1 MTAFLVRRLLS
12 MVAVLLV
19 LVAIVY
25 GLFYLTPGDPA
36 LLVCGRRCGPAELA
50 QVRQTMGLNQPII
63 QQFWTY
69 IESIFVGRGY
79 DTGVGTAWCS
89 APCLGFS
96 FQSDEPVTQLLTQSL
111 PVDVSLTVGAGIL
124 WLGLGIGFGLFAALR
139 PNGLRDKATTFVALA
154 LGSVPIF
161 IMALLLLL
169 AFCVWWQILPFPTFV
184 PITQNP
190 GQWFE
195 NLLLPWFAIA
205 LVSAGSYLRLT
216 RAGVLEALGQDY
228 IRTLRAYGY
237 TERRVVLR
245 HAVRGAL
252 PTLATMAAM
261 DVGTLLVGG
270 AVFTESMFGLP
281 GLGKLMVDSANNV
294 DLPVITGITLLAGAV
309 IIVANTAADLLY
321 AVLDPRVRIR

>member
-1 MTAFLVRRLLS
+1 MTAFLLRRLLS
-12 MVAVLLV
+12 MLAVLLILAAV
-19 LVAIVY
+19 VY

-36 LLVCGRRCGPAELA
+36 VLACGKRCDAAELA
-50 QVRQTMGLNQPII
+50 QVRQAMGLNQPIY
-63 QQFWTY
+63 QQFWTF
-69 IESIFVGRGY
+69 IESIFVGRSY
-79 DTGVGTAWCS
+79 DTGIGTSWCS

-96 FQSDEPVTQLLTQSL
+96 FQSDEPVTQLLAQSL
-111 PVDVSLTVGAGIL
+111 PVDVSLTVGAAIL

-139 PNGLRDKATTFVALA
+139 PDGLRDKATTFVGLA
-154 LGSVPIF
+154 LGSTPIF
-161 IMALLLLL
+161 ILALLLLL
-169 AFCVWWQILPFPTFV
+169 AFCVWWQVLPFPTYV

-205 LVSAGSYLRLT
+205 LVSAGGYLRLT
-216 RAGVLEALGQDY
+216 RAGVLESLGQDY

-252 PTLATMAAM
+252 PTVATMAAM
-261 DVGTLLVGG
+261 DIGGLLGG

-294 DLPVITGITLLAGAV
+294 DLPVITGITLLAGFL
-309 IIVANTAADLLY
+309 IIVANTVADLLY

>member
-1 MTAFLVRRLLS
+1 MIAFLLRRLLS
-12 MVAVLLV
+12 MAAVLLI
-19 LVAIVY
+19 LTAIVY

-36 LLVCGRRCGPAELA
+36 ILVCGKRCGAAELE
-50 QVRQTMGLNQPII
+50 QVRQAMGLNQPVY
-63 QQFWTY
+63 QQFWTFV
-69 IESIFVGRGY
+69 ESIFVGRGY

-89 APCLGFS
+89 APCLGYS

-111 PVDVSLTVGAGIL
+111 PVDISLTIGAAIL
-124 WLGLGIGFGLFAALR
+124 WLGLGVGFGLFSALR
-139 PNGLRDKATTFVALA
+139 PDGLRDKATTFVGLA
-154 LGSVPIF
+154 LGSV
-161 IMALLLLL
+161 LLLV
-169 AFCVWWQILPFPTFV
+169 FCVWFQILPFPTYV

-216 RAGVLEALGQDY
+216 RAGVLEAMGQDH

-252 PTLATMAAM
+252 PTIATMAAI
-261 DVGTLLVGG
+261 DFGVLLVGG

-309 IIVANTAADLLY
+309 IIVTNTAADLLY
-321 AVLDPRVRIR
+321 AVLDPRVRNR